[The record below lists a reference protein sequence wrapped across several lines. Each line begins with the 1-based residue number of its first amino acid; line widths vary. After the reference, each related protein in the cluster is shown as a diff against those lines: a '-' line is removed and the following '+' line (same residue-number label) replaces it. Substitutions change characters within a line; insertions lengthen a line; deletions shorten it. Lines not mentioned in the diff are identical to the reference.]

1 MELQPKGCVLSILH
15 DRYCVKHDS
24 SCILTLSLS
33 QSILI
38 YFILNFVFLHFQI
51 LFHPIRIGQ
60 LWAIVNFSARCDL
73 SYLSRELINCGRN
86 KGIVGNIFLFY
97 SLGDPQVVGSRHW
110 PLISRYRASVRTQSP
125 KLETIDSLYKPGADG
140 QDHGM
145 IR

>member
-1 MELQPKGCVLSILH
+1 M
-15 DRYCVKHDS
+15 
-24 SCILTLSLS
+24 
-33 QSILI
+33 
-38 YFILNFVFLHFQI
+38 I